1 MLIFS
6 KLVIYISNDAYI
18 QLPISQQPWGA
29 KPETQFYTATYSSLC
44 LFRDLQVDEAGVLG
58 FTTRNNLRMSQYGA
72 CLEFMEK
79 EDKERQIAHG

>member
-1 MLIFS
+1 MMH
-6 KLVIYISNDAYI
+6 ISSFPFCQ
-18 QLPISQQPWGA
+18 QLWGA

-79 EDKERQIAHG
+79 EDKERQIAQG